1 METSHEVVTQ
11 VKAENVKVVRKGETM
26 RDILELVSTEF
37 VFLADDLDV
46 VTNWTNIERGVS
58 RVILRSQKRSYN
70 DGHKIRLLS
79 SGWMGVSA
87 VGGAVRNSSGH
98 WHIGCTQVSS
108 VQDCLQ
114 TSSPVLGRDLLLPAG
129 AEARLPAA
137 VQ

>member
-58 RVILRSQKRSYN
+58 RVILRSQKRS
-70 DGHKIRLLS
+70 
-79 SGWMGVSA
+79 
-87 VGGAVRNSSGH
+87 
-98 WHIGCTQVSS
+98 
-108 VQDCLQ
+108 
-114 TSSPVLGRDLLLPAG
+114 
-129 AEARLPAA
+129 
-137 VQ
+137 